1 MAMCVYKYVFN
12 KHLNYRVVV
21 VVGGQVRI
29 QVFIIEGR
37 RVLARGR
44 GTVYV
49 PSGSRA
55 APKGGGARTPEVSG
69 N

>member
-1 MAMCVYKYVFN
+1 M
-12 KHLNYRVVV
+12 
-21 VVGGQVRI
+21 RI

-37 RVLARGR
+37 PVFARGR
-44 GTVYV
+44 GTAYV

-55 APKGGGARTPEVSG
+55 APKGEGQGLSPPEASG